1 MFLILK
7 KVKYK
12 LKFKVQIVCVI
23 LASIFNF
30 RNKSVYRL
38 NNFEIK
44 PFIHSTNSSVF
55 QFSAVF
61 DFLYDQNSVKK
72 NQIHYKY

>member
-12 LKFKVQIVCVI
+12 FKFKVQIVCVI

-30 RNKSVYRL
+30 HNKSVYRL
-38 NNFEIK
+38 NNVEIK
-44 PFIHSTNSSVF
+44 LFNHFSNSSVF
-55 QFSAVF
+55 QFSAMF
-61 DFLYDQNSVKK
+61 DFLYDQIILQN
-72 NQIHYKY
+72 KYLKISI